1 MYIVV
6 LYSKQEKVISEKLVS
21 KKRLLLSCE
30 VEIYDILQSYTQRKG
45 MKNRYVNAKK
55 EKPTF
60 SDGAADLSFT
70 WKHVWQCDGKGCR
83 NFKGSEIA
91 DRKGR

>member
-45 MKNRYVNAKK
+45 MKNLV
-55 EKPTF
+55 
-60 SDGAADLSFT
+60 
-70 WKHVWQCDGKGCR
+70 C
-83 NFKGSEIA
+83 
-91 DRKGR
+91 

>member
-1 MYIVV
+1 
-6 LYSKQEKVISEKLVS
+6 
-21 KKRLLLSCE
+21 
-30 VEIYDILQSYTQRKG
+30 

-70 WKHVWQCDGKGCR
+70 WKHVWQRAGKGCR